1 MLMPLI
7 SLPSRRL
14 FPLITL
20 LAALCATACGSD
32 YKVVKV
38 KQYRLALTQGDASF
52 KSTFESLINDFNTA
66 AGSTVLTFENDA
78 AKANCSI
85 AVIKD
90 LVKQNADGLGT
101 GKVGLGQWVTQS
113 KQDNPVVIVPGEKP
127 TETILYSM
135 NVQFDQD
142 YLKNGTKYDLQKL
155 FYHEVGHGL
164 ELDHNEANQKDVMYP
179 DVGVGDTKDFDSYF
193 KYVKSY
199 MAS

>member
-1 MLMPLI
+1 M
-7 SLPSRRL
+7 
-14 FPLITL
+14 
-20 LAALCATACGSD
+20 
-32 YKVVKV
+32 
-38 KQYRLALTQGDASF
+38 
-52 KSTFESLINDFNTA
+52 
-66 AGSTVLTFENDA
+66 LTFENDPT
-78 AKANCSI
+78 KANCSI

-113 KQDNPVVIVPGEKP
+113 RQDNPLVIVPGEKP

-142 YLKNGTKYDLQKL
+142 YLKNGTRYDLQKL

-164 ELDHNEANQKDVMYP
+164 ELNHNETNEKDVMYP

>member
-1 MLMPLI
+1 MLLPLVA
-7 SLPSRRL
+7 LPSRRL

-20 LAALCATACGSD
+20 ITALFATACGPG

-52 KSTFESLINDFNTA
+52 KATFESLINDFNNAT
-66 AGSTVLTFENDA
+66 GSTVLMFENNP

-90 LVKQNADGLGT
+90 LVLQNADGLGT
-101 GKVGLGQWVTQS
+101 GKVGLGQWVTQT
-113 KQDNPVVIVPGEKP
+113 KQDNPLVIVPGEKP

-135 NVQFDQD
+135 NVQFDQG
-142 YLKNGTKYDLQKL
+142 YLKDGTRYDLQKL

-164 ELDHNEANQKDVMYP
+164 ELDHNTTNEHEVMYP
-179 DVGVGDTKDFDSYF
+179 DVGVGDTKDFDAYF
-193 KYVKSY
+193 KYVRSY
-199 MAS
+199 IAS